1 MVQGT
6 CIGQYSSKM
15 SRRPCEKGKEPLP
28 LQGTLRTGA
37 IWLRRTLLCLISL
50 AFPLRTLDDNAQPV
64 VSVSKNSENKSHP
77 LNPPI
82 TFTHGTR
89 VCQPL
94 FLQVSRDPPREIETV
109 SITGISTPFLQSLQ
123 PESSRIS
130 SSWWVVE
137 IKMSAS

>member
-1 MVQGT
+1 MAQGT

-15 SRRPCEKGKEPLP
+15 SQRPCEKGKERLP
-28 LQGTLRTGA
+28 LQATLRTGA
-37 IWLRRTLLCLISL
+37 VWRRRTLICLISL

-64 VSVSKNSENKSHP
+64 VSVSKTSENKSHP
-77 LNPPI
+77 PNPPI
-82 TFTHGTR
+82 KFTHGTW

-94 FLQVSRDPPREIETV
+94 CLQVSRDPPREIETL

-130 SSWWVVE
+130 SSRLVVE
-137 IKMSAS
+137 IKMTSS